1 MNLPNRLTLLRIF
14 FIPVMVILY
23 MLIPSNQVWLFPL
36 LGGLFLIASFTDFL
50 DGYLARKLN
59 LVTTFGKFID
69 PLADKLLVISSLL
82 ILMDTTIRTGGMQM
96 PLWVVLIVIARE
108 LIVTSIRLVA
118 VSEGRV
124 IAASNLGKA
133 KTFVTMA
140 TILYYFFLLPYATAW
155 VMLGGYLLVGLFTIL
170 TIYSGFDYFWRNRQS
185 ILKTK

>member
-1 MNLPNRLTLLRIF
+1 
-14 FIPVMVILY
+14 
-23 MLIPSNQVWLFPL
+23 
-36 LGGLFLIASFTDFL
+36 
-50 DGYLARKLN
+50 
-59 LVTTFGKFID
+59 
-69 PLADKLLVISSLL
+69 
-82 ILMDTTIRTGGMQM
+82 M

-155 VMLGGYLLVGLFTIL
+155 VMLVGYLLVGLFTIL

>member
-1 MNLPNRLTLLRIF
+1 MNLPNRLTLLRII
-14 FIPVMVILY
+14 FIPVMILLY
-23 MLIPSNQVWLFPL
+23 LFFRQEQEWLFPV
-36 LGGLFLIASFTDFL
+36 LGVLFLIASFTDFL
-50 DGYLARKLN
+50 DGYLARKYN

-82 ILMDTTIRTGGMQM
+82 LLSDYTIRIGGLQM
-96 PLWVVLIVIARE
+96 PVWVVILVVARE

-133 KTFVTMA
+133 KTFVTMI
-140 TILYYFFLLPYATAW
+140 TILYYFFLIPYQGE
-155 VMLGGYLLVGLFTIL
+155 VIVLIGYLLVGIFTAL
-170 TIYSGFDYFWRNRQS
+170 TIYSGFDYFWANRQS